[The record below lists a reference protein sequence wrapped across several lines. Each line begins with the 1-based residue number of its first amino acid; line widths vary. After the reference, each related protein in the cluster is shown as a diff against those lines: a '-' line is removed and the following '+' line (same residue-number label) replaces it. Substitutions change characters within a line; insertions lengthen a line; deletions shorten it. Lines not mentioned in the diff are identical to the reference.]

1 MFITVNEFIEQA
13 YTKYNELKCQFI
25 DTINWEKYLNYN
37 EYTIKYCKDNSIIFS
52 DKTMFSASILRHIDA
67 NKCLFSRL
75 MKKPSSLKPQE
86 YTSYFYDDN
95 GKLIMS
101 EFQMDIDT
109 KYTTYYI
116 NNNNNNENVQ
126 IAFFIMPNEKRQLKK
141 YFSSLEYAVYDN
153 NNRLTKC
160 ETYISRPKPPYGISV
175 YGEYYQYNGFKLIK
189 AIKYDDYNKNFK
201 WSALMKEFC
210 PTIIINPCIYEYYF
224 EYLQDA
230 ILCKKIR
237 KYSQNEDSINQYE
250 LKKAELIKLANNGVS
265 CFGI

>member
-52 DKTMFSASILRHIDA
+52 DKPMFSASILRHIDA
-67 NKCLFSRL
+67 NKCLFSKL
-75 MKKPSSLKPQE
+75 IKKPSSLKSQE
-86 YTSYFYDDN
+86 YTSYYYDDN

-101 EFQMDIDT
+101 EFQIDIYT
-109 KYTTYYI
+109 KQTTYYI
-116 NNNNNNENVQ
+116 NNNNENVQ
-126 IAFFIMPNEKRQLKK
+126 ITFFIMPNEKMQLQK
-141 YFSSLEYAVYDN
+141 YFFSLEYSVYDD

-160 ETYISRPKPPYGISV
+160 ETYIRQAKIPFGISV

-201 WSALMKEFC
+201 MNAIMKEFC
-210 PTIIINPCIYEYYF
+210 PTIVINPCIYEYYF
-224 EYLQDA
+224 EYLQNA
-230 ILCKKIR
+230 IFCKKIR

-250 LKKAELIKLANNGVS
+250 LKKTELIKLASNGVS